1 MRYPYDKGA
10 KMIIVTGQSKGGCGK
25 TTLAVHLAVAGVQA
39 GKKVLLID
47 GDPQATAADW
57 SKLRDQQQD
66 KLASPTCVQVQG
78 ASLRAQVKRLA
89 PDYDLTVI
97 DVGGRDTTAL
107 RYALSVADVVIAPT
121 QPLSVDLWALDQML
135 DLCAEARGFSEF
147 RTIVVFNRVPSRGGD
162 LADARIALA
171 ENTKVADM
179 GVHVC
184 KSVLVD
190 RLAYN
195 RSLGAGLTV
204 LDPAVRDTVRGDN
217 YDGRFS
223 DNYDGR

>member
-1 MRYPYDKGA
+1 
-10 KMIIVTGQSKGGCGK
+10 MIIVTGQSKGGCGK

-39 GKKVLLID
+39 GRKVLLID

-57 SKLRDQQQD
+57 SKLRDQHPD
-66 KLASPTCVQVQG
+66 GLPAPTCVQVQG
-78 ASLRAQVKRLA
+78 VSLRAQVKRLA

-135 DLCAEARGFSEF
+135 DLCAEARGLAEF
-147 RTIVVFNRVPSRGGD
+147 RTVVVFNRVPSRGGD
-162 LADARIALA
+162 LADARTALA
-171 ENTKVADM
+171 ENAKVREL
-179 GVHVC
+179 GVQVC
-184 KSVLVD
+184 GAVLVD

-204 LDPAVRDTVRGDN
+204 LDPAVKDAARGELVTLLGELN
-217 YDGRFS
+217 IIH
-223 DNYDGR
+223 

>member
-1 MRYPYDKGA
+1 
-10 KMIIVTGQSKGGCGK
+10 MIIVTGQSKGGCGK

-39 GKKVLLID
+39 RKKVLLID

-57 SKLRDQQQD
+57 SKLRDQQD
-66 KLASPTCVQVQG
+66 GLASPTCVQVQG

-89 PDYDLTVI
+89 PDYDLTII

-135 DLCAEARGFSEF
+135 ELCGEARGLKEF
-147 RTIVVFNRVPSRGGD
+147 ETLVVFNRVPARGGD
-162 LADARIALA
+162 LADARAALDA
-171 ENTKVADM
+171 NPKVAEV
-179 GVHVC
+179 GVRVC
-184 KSVLVD
+184 NSVLVD

-204 LDPAVRDTVRGDN
+204 LDPAVRDIARGELSALLDELKII
-217 YDGRFS
+217 
-223 DNYDGR
+223 